1 MKFLHAADIHLD
13 SPLRNLA
20 LSNTEATDRIRR
32 ASRDAFTRLVDLAL
46 SEGVSL
52 LVLAGDLYDHDTP
65 NMQIALFLRRELSR
79 LAEAGISVAVVLGNH
94 DAGNRMTTLLSLPEN
109 TRIFSSRAPETLIL
123 EECGVAVTG
132 QSLRD
137 GPVNDNLARDFPA
150 PRKGYFNIALLHTS
164 LGGSPDHDVYAP
176 CSLADLSARAY
187 DYWALGHIHKGE
199 IVSRDPYVV
208 YPGNLQGRHARET
221 GPKGAVLVEVRDGK
235 VVSCDLVPLDVV
247 RWHQLEVDL
256 GGAET
261 LREAG
266 DRIRGVLS
274 ETLRQS
280 GERPAVVRVILS
292 GSTPLASGPLRGSG
306 AQRDL
311 VAETAGE
318 ILSGEIWVEKVVG
331 RLVPPPEEESAEKGE
346 TGEEFFSIV
355 SELMADE
362 RALGEVIASDL
373 EELRG
378 RLPESLR
385 LRLDPGAPETLFP
398 DLGDLFSSLRTL
410 LSREEA
416 P

>member
-20 LSNTEATDRIRR
+20 LSDPEAIARIRR
-32 ASRDAFTRLVDLAL
+32 ASREAFSRLVELAL
-46 SEGVSL
+46 SERVSL
-52 LVLAGDLYDHDTP
+52 LLLAGDLYDHDTP

-79 LAEAGISVAVVLGNH
+79 LADAGISVALVLGNH
-94 DAGNRMTTLLSLPEN
+94 DAGNRMTSLLDLPEN
-109 TRIFSSRAPETLIL
+109 TRIFSSRAPETLLL

-176 CSLADLSARAY
+176 CSLSDLASRAY

-221 GPKGAVLVEVRDGK
+221 GPKGAVLVEVLDGK

-247 RWHQLEVDL
+247 RWHQVAVDL
-256 GGAET
+256 GGADT

-266 DRIRGVLS
+266 DRVRSVLA

-280 GERPAVVRVILS
+280 GERPAVVRVTLS
-292 GSTPLASGPLRGSG
+292 GCSRLALGPLGSSG
-306 AQRDL
+306 ALRDL
-311 VAETAGE
+311 VAEAAGDLLAGE
-318 ILSGEIWVEKVVG
+318 LWIEKIVG
-331 RLVPPPEEESAEKGE
+331 RIVPPPEEEPAKGGE
-346 TGEEFFSIV
+346 GGEEFLSII
-355 SELMADE
+355 SELMGDDK
-362 RALGEVIASDL
+362 ALEELLAADL

-385 LRLDPGAPETLFP
+385 PRLDPGAPETLFP
-398 DLGDLFSSLRTL
+398 ERGELFAGLRRL
-410 LSREEA
+410 LSREETS
-416 P
+416 

>member
-20 LSNTEATDRIRR
+20 LSDPEAIARIRR
-32 ASRDAFTRLVDLAL
+32 ASREAFSQLVDLAL
-46 SEGVSL
+46 SERVSFL
-52 LVLAGDLYDHDTP
+52 LLAGDLYDHDTP

-79 LAEAGISVAVVLGNH
+79 LADAGISVALVLGNH
-94 DAGNRMTTLLSLPEN
+94 DAGNRMTSLLDLPGN
-109 TRIFSSRAPETLIL
+109 TRIFSSRAPETLL
-123 EECGVAVTG
+123 LKECGVAVTG

-137 GPVNDNLARDFPA
+137 GPVNDNLAREFPS

-176 CSLADLSARAY
+176 CTLADLAARDY

-247 RWHQLEVDL
+247 RWHRVDVDL
-256 GGAET
+256 DGSES

-266 DRIRGVLS
+266 DRVRSRLA

-280 GERPAVVRVILS
+280 GERPAVVRVTLF
-292 GSTPLASGPLRGSG
+292 GQTALASGPLESSR
-306 AQRDL
+306 ALRDL
-311 VAETAGE
+311 VDEAAGE
-318 ILSGEIWVEKVVG
+318 LLSGEIWIEKVVG
-331 RLVPPPEEESAEKGE
+331 RILPPPGE
-346 TGEEFFSIV
+346 DPAKERGGGEEFFSIV
-355 SELMADE
+355 AELMGDE
-362 RALGEVIASDL
+362 TALETLVAADL

-385 LRLDPGAPETLFP
+385 SRLSPGAPETLFP
-398 DLGDLFSSLRTL
+398 DRGEIFAALRTL
-410 LSREEA
+410 LSREETS
-416 P
+416 